1 MIILDEHAFRFVEKQ
16 GFKRFMEV
24 CCPMFKVPSRKTVRE
39 DCIKLFIQRKDS
51 MKSFFQTKGIGSISI
66 TSDCWTSAKNMCF
79 ICVTAH
85 FIGSNWKLQKKI
97 ISFAQIDSH
106 KGEDIG
112 DSIDKTLD
120 EWVIRKVLCC
130 TLDNASANDSAV
142 RHRKDRLTVRG
153 SNILNGKY
161 LHMRCVAHIIN
172 LIVTDG
178 LNEIGVSVRRVREAV
193 KWVTSSPA
201 RETSFNVAVNAMGIV
216 CKKKMKLDVPTRWNS
231 TYLMLQSVIPYEKA
245 IVLFKDLNKPYL
257 DELNQKRHDGGML
270 GPPTLEDFEKVKMM
284 VEYLH
289 RFYLLTNLVSG
300 TAYVTSHLFFKEM
313 CDLLDTISG
322 FEMNLEEDI
331 RAMGARMKKKIGK
344 YWSEECELNPRL
356 NKILYIAAILDPRQ
370 KMKHIEKCLKKV
382 YGVDRAMDLVKEVKD
397 TLYEMFD
404 AYKKM
409 LTQTPTTTSN
419 STSRTNASD
428 LNSYANDQLQSVV
441 RGSCSTLLVDSVDED
456 EESETS
462 DLDLYFAEKQFKEPN
477 RKDNGNSVVDKFDI
491 LGWWSSHH
499 GMRFPIL
506 SEMARDILTIPI
518 STVASESAF
527 SIGGCVLN
535 DFRTSL
541 SPQVVEAVIC
551 CEDWLRDSPV
561 TPFITD
567 EEDTPEEEQNEEYET
582 SKIRLDFLFV
592 SFTIE

>member
-1 MIILDEHAFRFVEKQ
+1 
-16 GFKRFMEV
+16 
-24 CCPMFKVPSRKTVRE
+24 
-39 DCIKLFIQRKDS
+39 
-51 MKSFFQTKGIGSISI
+51 
-66 TSDCWTSAKNMCF
+66 
-79 ICVTAH
+79 
-85 FIGSNWKLQKKI
+85 
-97 ISFAQIDSH
+97 
-106 KGEDIG
+106 
-112 DSIDKTLD
+112 
-120 EWVIRKVLCC
+120 
-130 TLDNASANDSAV
+130 
-142 RHRKDRLTVRG
+142 
-153 SNILNGKY
+153 
-161 LHMRCVAHIIN
+161 MRCVAHIIN
-172 LIVTDG
+172 LIVTYG
-178 LNEIGVSVRRVREAV
+178 LNEIGVSVRRIREAV
-193 KWVTSSPA
+193 KWVTYSPA
-201 RETSFNVAVNAMGIV
+201 RETSFKVAVNAMSIV

-231 TYLMLQSVIPYEKA
+231 NYLMLQSMIPYEKA
-245 IVLFKDLNKPYL
+245 IVLFKDLNKTYV
-257 DELNQKRHDGGML
+257 DELNQKKHDGGML

-300 TAYVTSHLFFKEM
+300 TTYITSHLFFKEM
-313 CDLLDTISG
+313 CDLLDTIRG
-322 FEMNLEEDI
+322 FEMNSEEEI

-344 YWSEECELNPRL
+344 YWSEECEMNPRL
-356 NKILYIAAILDPRQ
+356 NKILSIAAILDPRQ

-419 STSRTNASD
+419 STTRTNASD
-428 LNSYANDQLQSVV
+428 LNSYANDQLQSLV
-441 RGSCSTLLVDSVDED
+441 RGSCSTLFVDSDDED

-462 DLDLYFAEKQFKEPN
+462 DLDLYFAEKQFKEP
-477 RKDNGNSVVDKFDI
+477 KFDI

-499 GMRFPIL
+499 GMHFSIL
-506 SEMARDILTIPI
+506 SQMARDILAIPI

-527 SIGGCVLN
+527 STGGRMLN

-541 SPQVVEAVIC
+541 SLQVVEAVIC

-567 EEDTPEEEQNEEYET
+567 EEDTHEEEQNEEYET
-582 SKIRLDFLFV
+582 SKIRLDFVFV